1 MQLEPRPHG
10 LANRSSLK
18 ADHCML
24 VAAVAFAG
32 AAQAWAYGS
41 GQW

>member
-1 MQLEPRPHG
+1 MQLGPRPQG

-18 ADHCML
+18 AAHCML
-24 VAAVAFAG
+24 GATVAFAG
-32 AAQAWAYGS
+32 AAQAWAYRS